1 MKVKSM
7 RVVGS
12 LRLPEAD
19 VARYQKALEA
29 YDIERS
35 SEFLRLCAHTL
46 IKHAEAGDILECPW
60 SLRTIRPAANDS
72 TPTKSLRALG
82 KVAPAKRPRNS

>member
-7 RVVGS
+7 RVIGS

-29 YDIERS
+29 YEIERS
-35 SEFLRLCAHTL
+35 GEFLRLCAHTL
-46 IKHAEAGDILECPW
+46 IKHAEAGDKLIMPW
-60 SLRTIRPAANDS
+60 AFKQSKA
-72 TPTKSLRALG
+72 G
-82 KVAPAKRPRNS
+82 

>member
-7 RVVGS
+7 RVIGS

-19 VARYQKALEA
+19 VARYQKALEV

-35 SEFLRLCAHTL
+35 SEFLRLCAYTL
-46 IKHAEAGDILECPW
+46 IKHAEAGDKLTLPW
-60 SLRTIRPAANDS
+60 AFQS
-72 TPTKSLRALG
+72 G
-82 KVAPAKRPRNS
+82 